1 MRLDKYLKVT
11 RILKR
16 RVIGKELAKNQRIM
30 INGKVAK
37 PSSELKIN
45 DEIEVVFGKRHLI
58 VKVLKIQAYSK
69 KDEADMMYEVL
80 NEFVE
85 A

>member
-85 A
+85 S

>member
-37 PSSELKIN
+37 PSSELKVN
-45 DEIEVVFGKRHLI
+45 DEVEVVFGKRHLL
-58 VKVLKIQAYSK
+58 VKVLKVQSYSK

-85 A
+85 E